1 MMTDTVAHE
10 LRRIVDTTARHL
22 LTLDA
27 SRVAVKPA
35 PEKWS
40 IQEILG
46 HLLDSAVNNHHR
58 FVRAQA
64 VDAFVFPKYEQD
76 AWVAAQHYADRDWPS
91 LIELWRLYNHHLA
104 HVIRHIPEDK
114 LGVSCRIGPYDPV
127 TLGFLVEDY
136 LAHLKHHLNQIT
148 AFSD

>member
-1 MMTDTVAHE
+1 MTDTLADE
-10 LRRIVDTTARHL
+10 LGRLVDTTARHL
-22 LTLDA
+22 QTLDPA
-27 SRVAVKPA
+27 HVTVRPA

-40 IQEILG
+40 IQELLG

-64 VDAFVFPKYEQD
+64 VDELVFPKYEQD
-76 AWVAAQHYADRDWPS
+76 EWVAAQHYAERDWPT

-104 HVIRHIPEDK
+104 HVIRNLPQDK
-114 LGVSCRIGPYDPV
+114 LDVTCRIGPYDPV

-136 LAHLKHHLNQIT
+136 LVHLKHHLNQIT
-148 AFSD
+148 ALQS